1 MGETGKEGRKFW
13 NLNRIGLVHALGPV
27 SVLRKQFDRKIN
39 IQFLVLCFLVSICI
53 KFINEKRNTL
63 LINPPQM
70 HGHEHQSLASVCT
83 GKVIIDEF

>member
-13 NLNRIGLVHALGPV
+13 NLNRIGLVHALEPV